1 MTENLNDSL
10 KETTYSGLA
19 LTFHRLGWCGF
30 WTQVVVGS
38 IPTILISYLFFFT
51 RSTTTPRVGFRFV
64 EYLTVT
70 SLLVLLFTTIWFF
83 RYTRLAKRITTPEHR
98 PTNDFLSRT
107 AWTGIIASTIGVLI
121 SILVM
126 LIEVAHLLFFF
137 LSVPQA
143 GVPII
148 QTTSGD
154 QSNWV
159 SAIDMV
165 SLMALTLTLF
175 AEMIILVFGLFLLFR
190 VLIVSAKYYDE
201 TTTIPA

>member
-38 IPTILISYLFFFT
+38 IPTVLMSYLFFFAGSPSGT
-51 RSTTTPRVGFRFV
+51 RAGFRFV
-64 EYLTVT
+64 EYLTLT

-201 TTTIPA
+201 TTTVRA

>member
-1 MTENLNDSL
+1 MIENLNDPL

-30 WTQVVVGS
+30 WTQVVIGA
-38 IPTILISYLFFFT
+38 IPTVLMSYLFFFAG
-51 RSTTTPRVGFRFV
+51 SPKGPRAGFRFV
-64 EYLTVT
+64 EYLTLT

-107 AWTGIIASTIGVLI
+107 AWTGIIASTIGVLV

-148 QTTSGD
+148 QTISGD

-175 AEMIILVFGLFLLFR
+175 AEMIVLIFSLWLLFR

-201 TTTIPA
+201 TTTIRA

>member
-1 MTENLNDSL
+1 MIENPNDLL
-10 KETTYSGLA
+10 KETTYTGLA
-19 LTFHRLGWCGF
+19 LTFHRLGWVGF
-30 WTQVVVGS
+30 WTQVVIGA
-38 IPTILISYLFFFT
+38 IPTVLMSYLFFFAG
-51 RSTTTPRVGFRFV
+51 SPTTPRAGFRFV

-175 AEMIILVFGLFLLFR
+175 AEMIILIFGLFLLFR

>member
-1 MTENLNDSL
+1 MIENLNDPL

-30 WTQVVVGS
+30 WTQVVIGA
-38 IPTILISYLFFFT
+38 IPTVLMSYLFFFAGT
-51 RSTTTPRVGFRFV
+51 SEGSRAGFRFV
-64 EYLTVT
+64 EYLTLA
-70 SLLVLLFTTIWFF
+70 SLAILLFTTIWFF

-107 AWTGIIASTIGVLI
+107 AWIGIIASTIGVLI
-121 SILVM
+121 SIVVM
-126 LIEVAHLLFFF
+126 LVEVAHVLFFF

-143 GVPII
+143 VVPIV
-148 QTTSGD
+148 QTVNGG

-175 AEMIILVFGLFLLFR
+175 AEMIILTFSLWLLFR
-190 VLIVSAKYYDE
+190 VLIVSAKYNDE
-201 TTTIPA
+201 ATTIRV